1 MKKQYECAELR
12 LIELD
17 AEDVI
22 ATSGPELDD
31 NEMPIL

>member
-1 MKKQYECAELR
+1 MKKQYERAELR

-22 ATSGPELDD
+22 TASVPEPDE

>member
-1 MKKQYECAELR
+1 MKKQYEGVKIQLVEF
-12 LIELD
+12 D
-17 AEDVI
+17 DKDVI